1 VSTTVPEADHEPLA
15 AIDIGTNSVHMVVAR
30 AVAAERFEIIAKQK
44 DMVRLGSGGGEMK
57 ELAADAIDRGV
68 EVLSRCRAIA
78 EAHGASVRAV
88 ATSAVREAAN
98 QGEFILRARE
108 DAGVV
113 VEVISG
119 FEEARLIYLGVIQ
132 ALPVFDERAL
142 VMDIGGGSTE
152 LVVGERGDVRFAR
165 SLKLG
170 AIRLTERFFA
180 GRRLK
185 GRQVEECRQ
194 FVRASIAPAL
204 DAIARYGFDSAV
216 ASSGTLENLAVMAVR
231 ARGGDEPRTLNGA
244 RVTRD
249 ELDTVVDRLL
259 SADRVEDRLAIDGLE
274 ERRADII
281 VGGALIAEQIVAA
294 MGIDEFVVSEDA
306 LREGVL
312 LDTFRRQHGASLHH
326 LRDLRRRSVLRLA
339 ELTDED
345 PAHSAKVA
353 ELALTLFDQ
362 LVDHHGL
369 DDRHREYL
377 QAAALLCN
385 VGLFISHSAH
395 HKHSYYV
402 IRHAE
407 HLTGFTD
414 DEIELIA
421 QTARYHRRSA
431 PKKKHETFAALDP
444 DGRRVVRTLAGVLR
458 VAIGLDRTHSG
469 LVDRVSLAE
478 LEESE
483 DRLVIEVSGGRA
495 ELETEIYS
503 ANERSGLLE
512 DVLGRDVVIAPVAV

>member
-1 VSTTVPEADHEPLA
+1 VSTDASASSPPPDPGSALA

-30 AVAAERFEIIAKQK
+30 ALAAERFEVVAKQK

-57 ELAADAIDRGV
+57 ELAPDAMERGI
-68 EVLSRCRAIA
+68 EALGRCRTIA
-78 EAHGASVRAV
+78 EAHGAPVRAV

-98 QGEFILRARE
+98 QAEFIRRARRE
-108 DAGVV
+108 AGVT

-152 LVVGERGDVRFAR
+152 LVVGEQGEVRFAR

-170 AIRLTERFFA
+170 AIRLTGRFFTTK
-180 GRRLK
+180 RLK
-185 GRQVEECRQ
+185 ARQVEECRQ
-194 FVRASIAPAL
+194 FVRASIAPVRH
-204 DAIARYGFDSAV
+204 AIGRYGFDTAV
-216 ASSGTLENLAVMAVR
+216 ASSGTLENLAVMAIR
-231 ARGGDEPRTLNGA
+231 ARGEAEPQTLNGV
-244 RVTRD
+244 RVTRSD
-249 ELDTVVDRLL
+249 LAAVIDDLLGAERVQDRT
-259 SADRVEDRLAIDGLE
+259 AIDGLE
-274 ERRADII
+274 ARRADII
-281 VGGALIAEQIVAA
+281 VGGALIAEQVVDAL
-294 MGIDEFVVSEDA
+294 GIDELVVSEHA

-326 LRDLRRRSVLRLA
+326 LRDLRRRSVLSLA

-353 ELALTLFDQ
+353 E
-362 LVDHHGL
+362 
-369 DDRHREYL
+369 
-377 QAAALLCN
+377 AALLCN
-385 VGLFISHSAH
+385 VGLFISHGAH

-414 DEIELIA
+414 DEIEVIA

-431 PKKKHETFAALDP
+431 PKKKHEAFAALD
-444 DGRRVVRTLAGVLR
+444 DETQMLVRTLAGILR
-458 VAIGLDRTHSG
+458 VAIGLDRTHAG
-469 LVDRVSLAE
+469 VVERLRVVE
-478 LEESE
+478 P
-483 DRLVIEVSGGRA
+483 DDGGGRLVVEVDGVPA
-495 ELETEIYS
+495 DLETEVYS
-503 ANERSGLLE
+503 ANERRGLLE
-512 DVLGRDVVIAPVAV
+512 AVLGRELLIEAVPR